1 MLLATGLT
9 GCTDL
14 GETLYDQAYGL
25 VGDELGIAQPVK
37 DVDIDEIGDAR
48 LVEQGLQPNDM
59 PVFEPWAAQRKVMS
73 EALR

>member
-1 MLLATGLT
+1 MQSVLRFAPIADDSVAL
-9 GCTDL
+9 D
-14 GETLYDQAYGL
+14 

-37 DVDIDEIGDAR
+37 DVDIEEIGDAR